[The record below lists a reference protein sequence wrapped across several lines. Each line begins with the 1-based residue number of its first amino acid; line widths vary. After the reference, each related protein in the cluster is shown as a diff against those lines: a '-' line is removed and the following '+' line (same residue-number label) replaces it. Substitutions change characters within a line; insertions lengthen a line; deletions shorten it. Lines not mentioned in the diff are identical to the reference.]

1 MNYLDLVSYGSESMK
16 RYVVDV
22 SSGEGRR
29 VLDVTLTERG
39 QITYLVGLD
48 VAGSYGLFIN
58 YSNRYNSK
66 I

>member
-1 MNYLDLVSYGSESMK
+1 MR

>member
-1 MNYLDLVSYGSESMK
+1 MK

-29 VLDVTLTERG
+29 VLDVILTGRG

-48 VAGSYGLFIN
+48 VAGSYALFIN